1 MDSAKCRRYQTTMG
15 SNCYAY
21 NSVINQ
27 ITIPDGTEQYNGA
40 KILKLIHG
48 GKIFMVN
55 SRRKNG
61 LILFKEYYAEF
72 AGPGAAIGG
81 DYDSDC
87 QGVLPIG
94 NLSLLTPESHED
106 RQKAYLIRRQWI
118 RLIKQI
124 TESPVAKQR
133 VQKILDQ
140 FDVFFPAEIVAYIP
154 DEAFAML
161 VGVLTQTVTI
171 ARRVGIE
178 AGADEW

>member
-72 AGPGAAIGG
+72 AGLGAAIGG

-140 FDVFFPAEIVAYIP
+140 FDVFFPAEIVGYIP

-171 ARRVGIE
+171 VRRAGIE

>member
-1 MDSAKCRRYQTTMG
+1 MDSAKCRRYQTTML
-15 SNCYAY
+15 SSCYAY

-27 ITIPDGTEQYNGA
+27 ITMPDGTEQCNGSQ
-40 KILKLIHG
+40 ILNLIHC

-55 SRRKNG
+55 SRRRNG

-81 DYDSDC
+81 DYDIDC

-106 RQKAYLIRRQWI
+106 RQKAYLIRRQWV

-124 TESPVAKQR
+124 TETPVAQQR

-140 FDVFFPAEIVAYIP
+140 FEVFFPAEIVDYIP

-161 VGVLTQTVTI
+161 VGVLTQTVI
-171 ARRVGIE
+171 IVRRAGID
-178 AGADEW
+178 ADTDEF